1 MKKFMLVLLALSF
14 AAAGSAQSETK
25 SPRKINSVTQNTAEQ
40 QTAEMIPADTQ
51 LIAVVTM
58 KKDTLFFNKDEAI
71 CYTIK
76 EVWDMNNYP
85 DRPVILFV
93 SNDQLK
99 SVYSR
104 VYGVKVEVEG
114 PIKN

>member
-1 MKKFMLVLLALSF
+1 MKKFMLVLFALSF
-14 AAAGSAQSETK
+14 AVVGSAQSKTK
-25 SPRKINSVTQNTAEQ
+25 SPRKTNSVTQNTDTSKQ
-40 QTAEMIPADTQ
+40 QTIKRTPADTQ

-58 KKDTLFFNKDEAI
+58 KKDTLFFNKDESI

-76 EVWDMNNYP
+76 EVWDMKNYP

-99 SVYSR
+99 SVYNR
-104 VYGVKVEVEG
+104 VYGVNVKG